1 MLQSIRNFFKKET
14 EMTYFDNRATI
25 RQMKNGRFRLL
36 ANINEVVGTYARERD
51 ARRGAARK
59 GLVVA

>member
-1 MLQSIRNFFKKET
+1 MIEFFRNIFKKET
-14 EMTYFDNRATI
+14 EMSYFDNRATI

-36 ANINEVVGTYARERD
+36 ANVNEVVGTYNRRRD
-51 ARRGAARK
+51 AVRGAKRK